1 MSSLYPL
8 LSGSHYWISR
18 LGLAAAVGMFALGL
32 FIGLVRHGD
41 VTKYYRRAVYT
52 VAGVMVLQSVIGLGM
67 YFMGARP
74 AEDVHFIYGM
84 GTVLALPFFIFV
96 EVTAKKRPAMG
107 SYMWGFAV
115 LAGILIRGI
124 MTGRVG

>member
-8 LSGSHYWISR
+8 IAGLHYWISR
-18 LGLAAAVGMFALGL
+18 IGLAAAVGMFALGI

-41 VTKYYRRAVYT
+41 VTHYYRRAVYT
-52 VAGVMVLQSVIGLGM
+52 VAGVMVLQSVIGLAM

-84 GTVLALPFFIFV
+84 GTVLALPFSFLWKSPPKNVRRWAVICG
-96 EVTAKKRPAMG
+96 ASLCWLAS
-107 SYMWGFAV
+107 SYA
-115 LAGILIRGI
+115 AS
-124 MTGRVG
+124 